1 MAQNQPPVKNAPRN
15 ADLVAVQT
23 NFRHGIGLMRA
34 SFELVRRHR
43 SLLWF
48 PVISTGCLA
57 VTAGFWVYEG
67 VWLYAVHGSDL
78 LYVPLV
84 VAGLYSVAFVGIFFS
99 VALAGAAAEVID
111 GGAPSFNDGI
121 DVAWARF
128 GAIAGW
134 ACYSVFVSIMIGL
147 LKSVRGLRLVGT
159 AAQIAWS
166 FATIFVVPLIALE
179 GLDGTSARERSLELA
194 KENWRA
200 ESGGLVALRTTL
212 VVPGV
217 LFFLDT
223 KLLFSG
229 HVHSFAGKAFL
240 GAVFICGLGVGVAVN
255 VIRQVFAVSLYRLAT
270 TSGMAARA
278 AA

>member
-1 MAQNQPPVKNAPRN
+1 
-15 ADLVAVQT
+15 
-23 NFRHGIGLMRA
+23 
-34 SFELVRRHR
+34 
-43 SLLWF
+43 
-48 PVISTGCLA
+48 
-57 VTAGFWVYEG
+57 
-67 VWLYAVHGSDL
+67 
-78 LYVPLV
+78 
-84 VAGLYSVAFVGIFFS
+84 LYSLAFVGVFFS
-99 VALAGAAAEVID
+99 VALAGAAAEVIN
-111 GGAPSFNDGI
+111 GGEPSFGDGT
-121 DVAWARF
+121 DVAWSHL
-128 GAIAGW
+128 GGIAGW
-134 ACYSVFVSIMIGL
+134 AGYSIFVSVVLGFVESI
-147 LKSVRGLRLVGT
+147 KGLRWLGK
-159 AAQIAWS
+159 AAEIAWS

-179 GLDGTSARERSLELA
+179 GLDATSARERSLELA
-194 KENWRA
+194 KVNWRA

-270 TSGMAARA
+270 TSGTAARA